1 MMYEREWCMSTSL
14 RRRKCRVFTY
24 LHTNIFELLE
34 YKLYDRGYVDVC
46 VYVCDRYMLLTLNTP
61 SFLHSPHFPS
71 PFAEYLQV
79 YKICSGS
86 IVTEARLRDVSRT
99 RVTMQMSGGG
109 G

>member
-1 MMYEREWCMSTSL
+1 MPSL
-14 RRRKCRVFTY
+14 SPW
-24 LHTNIFELLE
+24 
-34 YKLYDRGYVDVC
+34 
-46 VYVCDRYMLLTLNTP
+46 CDRYMLLTLNTP
-61 SFLHSPHFPS
+61 LFLHSPTCPHH
-71 PFAEYLQV
+71 LQNICTV